1 MKFIDER
8 GFIFGRLNVA
18 DAVVLVA
25 LAGLVF
31 GTVSLVYGIGQ
42 PPQQT
47 KGVVVETPPVPDY
60 VASEIQTGPVPS
72 AEVVSIDQKGVVA
85 SDEESVQLRLHVT
98 LSVEQS
104 KDELPKYRDERLYVG
119 RTVTLDLGRTIVDGA
134 VVDIRP
140 TDSSGQR

>member
-60 VASEIQTGPVPS
+60 VASEIQRDRFRLLKSSVSTRRVSSHPTRSPS
-72 AEVVSIDQKGVVA
+72 NC
-85 SDEESVQLRLHVT
+85 
-98 LSVEQS
+98 
-104 KDELPKYRDERLYVG
+104 
-119 RTVTLDLGRTIVDGA
+119 
-134 VVDIRP
+134 
-140 TDSSGQR
+140 DSTSL